1 MAGEALLIVDDTAA
15 NVVLLRAVLT
25 ARGYQVDSA
34 GTAEEAREAIAR
46 RRPDL
51 ILMDLQLPGTDG
63 LTLTRQLRAEPGGG
77 DLLIIAVTSYAMATD
92 RDKALRAGCDDY
104 VSKPI
109 DTRRLPELLARHLAE
124 RKQRISAAGSP

>member
-1 MAGEALLIVDDTAA
+1 VAGEFLLVVDDTVA
-15 NVVLLRAVLT
+15 NVVLLRAVLD
-25 ARGYQVDSA
+25 AHGYQVESA
-34 GTAEEAREAIAR
+34 ANADEARQVIAR

-51 ILMDLQLPGTDG
+51 ILMDLQLPGVDG
-63 LTLTRQLRAEPGGG
+63 LTLTRELRAQPGGD

-109 DTRRLPELLARHLAE
+109 DTRRLPELLVRHLSK
-124 RKQRISAAGSP
+124 RKQRAASGP

>member
-1 MAGEALLIVDDTAA
+1 MAGEFLLVVDDTVA
-15 NVVLLRAVLT
+15 NVVLLRAVLA
-25 ARGYQVDSA
+25 ARGYQVESA
-34 GTAEEAREAIAR
+34 ANADEARQVIAR

-51 ILMDLQLPGTDG
+51 ILMDLQLPGVDG
-63 LTLTRQLRAEPGGG
+63 LTLTRELRAQPGGD
-77 DLLIIAVTSYAMATD
+77 DLLIIAVTSYAMAAD

-124 RKQRISAAGSP
+124 RKQRAASGP

>member
-1 MAGEALLIVDDTAA
+1 MAGESLLIVDDTAA
-15 NVVLLRAVLT
+15 NVLLLRALLA

-34 GTAEEAREAIAR
+34 GNAEEAWQAIAR

-63 LTLTRQLRAEPGGG
+63 LTLTRQLRAEPGGA
-77 DLLIIAVTSYAMATD
+77 DLLIIAVTSYAMAAD
-92 RDKALRAGCDDY
+92 REKALRAGCDDY

-109 DTRRLPELLARHLAE
+109 DTRQLPGLVARHLAD
-124 RKQRISAAGSP
+124 RKQRTG